1 MNHMPEG
8 CRPACAPRFTP
19 TQGQY
24 LAFIHA
30 YTLVIGRPPAEADL
44 QHFFQVT
51 PPSVHQMVIT
61 LERNG
66 LIRRRPGTARS
77 IEVMVDPGAPPASAP
92 VTINPSIL
100 LCRGTRHAPLL
111 AGCLAAGLSSA
122 LCAVRFFCVVC
133 WVCFGVC
140 L

>member
-19 TQGQY
+19 KQGQY

-44 QHFFQVT
+44 QRFFQVT

-61 LERNG
+61 PERNG
-66 LIRRRPGTARS
+66 LIRRRPGTA
-77 IEVMVDPGAPPASAP
+77 
-92 VTINPSIL
+92 
-100 LCRGTRHAPLL
+100 
-111 AGCLAAGLSSA
+111 
-122 LCAVRFFCVVC
+122 
-133 WVCFGVC
+133 
-140 L
+140 

>member
-19 TQGQY
+19 KQGQY

-44 QHFFQVT
+44 QRFFQVT

-61 LERNG
+61 LKRNG

-77 IEVMVDPGAPPASAP
+77 IEVLVDPGALPALRASHDQP
-92 VTINPSIL
+92 VN
-100 LCRGTRHAPLL
+100 
-111 AGCLAAGLSSA
+111 SS
-122 LCAVRFFCVVC
+122 VQRY
-133 WVCFGVC
+133 
-140 L
+140 

>member
-8 CRPACAPRFTP
+8 CLPASEPGFTP
-19 TQGQY
+19 KQGQY

-44 QHFFQVT
+44 QRFFQVT

-66 LIRRRPGTARS
+66 LIRRRPGIARS
-77 IEVMVDPGAPPASAP
+77 IEVLVDPAALPPLRASHDQP
-92 VTINPSIL
+92 V
-100 LCRGTRHAPLL
+100 R
-111 AGCLAAGLSSA
+111 SS
-122 LCAVRFFCVVC
+122 VQ
-133 WVCFGVC
+133 GY
-140 L
+140 

>member
-19 TQGQY
+19 KQGQY

-44 QHFFQVT
+44 QCFFQVT

-66 LIRRRPGTARS
+66 LIRRRPVTALS
-77 IEVMVDPGAPPASAP
+77 IEVLVDPVALPALRASHDQP
-92 VTINPSIL
+92 VN
-100 LCRGTRHAPLL
+100 
-111 AGCLAAGLSSA
+111 SS
-122 LCAVRFFCVVC
+122 VHRY
-133 WVCFGVC
+133 
-140 L
+140 

>member
-19 TQGQY
+19 KQGQY

-44 QHFFQVT
+44 QRFFQVT

-66 LIRRRPGTARS
+66 LICRPSERPEASRCWS
-77 IEVMVDPGAPPASAP
+77 IPERYRPSTP

-100 LCRGTRHAPLL
+100 LCRGTSAPLDRPDPTAIL
-111 AGCLAAGLSSA
+111 QLLFHRRTAGAMPFQQPL
-122 LCAVRFFCVVC
+122 
-133 WVCFGVC
+133 
-140 L
+140 